1 MGLAAVGGQLIGGAL
16 IAANPLGLG
25 WRSCFLINLPIGVAA
40 LVLAPKVIPESREET
55 APRLDGPGTLIATAC
70 LTALVLPLVEGQQ
83 HGWPVWTFISLAFAP
98 VFLALLVVHQRRLA
112 GGGGQ
117 PLVDLTLF
125 QERSFSAG
133 LLTQLG
139 FWGGQASFFVVLAL
153 YLQQGRGLHALGSG
167 LVFTILAVSYLVAS
181 VAAPGLAARHGR
193 RVIAAG
199 ALVLAAGHGLLLA
212 AVGAIGVRGSI
223 AELVPG
229 LLMVGAGMGLI
240 LAPLATT
247 ILETVDPQRAGA
259 ASGLL
264 TTMQMVGN
272 AIGVAVTG
280 VVFFGALHGGY
291 AHAFQLAVA
300 ELAAL
305 LLGVAVLTR
314 LLPAGRP
321 R

>member
-1 MGLAAVGGQLIGGAL
+1 
-16 IAANPLGLG
+16 
-25 WRSCFLINLPIGVAA
+25 
-40 LVLAPKVIPESREET
+40 
-55 APRLDGPGTLIATAC
+55 
-70 LTALVLPLVEGQQ
+70 
-83 HGWPVWTFISLAFAP
+83 
-98 VFLALLVVHQRRLA
+98 
-112 GGGGQ
+112 
-117 PLVDLTLF
+117 
-125 QERSFSAG
+125 
-133 LLTQLG
+133 
-139 FWGGQASFFVVLAL
+139 GQASFFVVLAL

-212 AVGAIGVRGSI
+212 AVGAIGVGGSI

-264 TTMQMVGN
+264 STMQMVGN

>member
-1 MGLAAVGGQLIGGAL
+1 
-16 IAANPLGLG
+16 
-25 WRSCFLINLPIGVAA
+25 
-40 LVLAPKVIPESREET
+40 
-55 APRLDGPGTLIATAC
+55 
-70 LTALVLPLVEGQQ
+70 
-83 HGWPVWTFISLAFAP
+83 
-98 VFLALLVVHQRRLA
+98 
-112 GGGGQ
+112 
-117 PLVDLTLF
+117 
-125 QERSFSAG
+125 
-133 LLTQLG
+133 
-139 FWGGQASFFVVLAL
+139 
-153 YLQQGRGLHALGSG
+153 
-167 LVFTILAVSYLVAS
+167 
-181 VAAPGLAARHGR
+181 
-193 RVIAAG
+193 
-199 ALVLAAGHGLLLA
+199 
-212 AVGAIGVRGSI
+212 VGAIGVGGSI